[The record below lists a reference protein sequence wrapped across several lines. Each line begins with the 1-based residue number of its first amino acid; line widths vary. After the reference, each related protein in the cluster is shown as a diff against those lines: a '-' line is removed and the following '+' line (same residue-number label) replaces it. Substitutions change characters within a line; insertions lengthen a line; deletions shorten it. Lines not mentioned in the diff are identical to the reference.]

1 MRKRFPAV
9 ILAALALL
17 LAAGQAL
24 AGPAIDPKAEAVL
37 RAMVTNLQG
46 VNAFSVTEASLVDRV
61 FPNGQKVAFFHKTT
75 VKAERPDKLRAEA
88 AGDDVSGLWLVNGPN
103 LTLYDARTKAYVA
116 LDVPPRLDQA
126 LGQALAK
133 LRLVGPMVDFLADDP
148 YKSIMD
154 GVLEAVYVGPS
165 EVGGKPCHHLAFRQ
179 LTRDFELWIDAGKTP
194 WPLRL
199 AVTDKTLHGD
209 PRTLVEYA
217 DWKPVSGFSAKT
229 FAWTP
234 PKDATRVAVAPHKPA
249 PAAKP

>member
-1 MRKRFPAV
+1 
-9 ILAALALL
+9 
-17 LAAGQAL
+17 
-24 AGPAIDPKAEAVL
+24 
-37 RAMVTNLQG
+37 
-46 VNAFSVTEASLVDRV
+46 
-61 FPNGQKVAFFHKTT
+61 
-75 VKAERPDKLRAEA
+75 
-88 AGDDVSGLWLVNGPN
+88 VSGLWLVNGPS

-116 LDVPPRLDQA
+116 LDVPPRLEQA
-126 LGQALAK
+126 LAQALAK

-154 GVLEAVYVGPS
+154 GVLEAVYVGQS

-217 DWKPVSGFSAKT
+217 DWKAVSGFGAKT
-229 FAWTP
+229 FVWTP
-234 PKDATRVAVAPHKPA
+234 PKDATRVATAPQKPA

>member
-1 MRKRFPAV
+1 MRHGIK
-9 ILAALALL
+9 AALTGLFLVFLL
-17 LAAGQAL
+17 GSAQAGT
-24 AGPAIDPKAEAVL
+24 GVDPRAEGLL
-37 RAMVTNLQG
+37 RAMSAHVQSLA
-46 VNAFSVTEASLVDRV
+46 AFSVTETSLVDRV

-75 VKAERPDKLRAEA
+75 IKAERPDKLRAEA

-103 LTLYDARTKAYVA
+103 LTLYDAKTKAYVA

-154 GVLEAVYVGPS
+154 GVLEAVYVGQS

-217 DWKPVSGFSAKT
+217 DWKAVSGFSAKT

-234 PKDATRVAVAPHKPA
+234 PKDANRIAVAPQKPA